1 MGDYA
6 EIDVTDENKKKGF
19 LKEIGERKSFLIR
32 PKVANVDL
40 AVIVFAVKN
49 PQIDTNLL
57 DRFIVLSE
65 ERNLDTAIVLNKIDL
80 DAEKDYL
87 RIKEIYEKAGFKVI
101 CHSALTG
108 EGNDELKEL
117 FTGKVSVLAGP
128 SGVGKSSLIMS
139 LNPQISLEVGELS
152 SKIERGKHTTRHAQL
167 MEVLPNAFIVDSP
180 GFSSLY
186 INHIN
191 PEDLEKFFREFEPF
205 IPECFFNGCRHVGE
219 KRCSVKEHV
228 GMEISQTRYEHYVK
242 FFSELEEERKYRY
255 D

>member
-1 MGDYA
+1 M
-6 EIDVTDENKKKGF
+6 
-19 LKEIGERKSFLIR
+19 EIGERKTSLIR

-57 DRFIVLSE
+57 DRFIVLAE
-65 ERNLDTAIVLNKIDL
+65 ERNLNVAIVLNKIDL
-80 DAEKDYL
+80 DEEKSYVE
-87 RIKEIYEKAGFKVI
+87 IKDIYENAGFQVI

-108 EGNDELKEL
+108 EGNEELKEL
-117 FTGKVSVLAGP
+117 FSGKVSVLAGP

-139 LNPQISLEVGELS
+139 LNPEISLEVGELS
-152 SKIERGKHTTRHAQL
+152 AKIERGKHTTRHAEL
-167 MEVLPNAFIVDSP
+167 MEVFPGSFIVDSP

-191 PEDLEKFFREFEPF
+191 LEDLEKYFREFEPYILDCYF
-205 IPECFFNGCRHVGE
+205 SGCRHIGETKCAVKEQVGE
-219 KRCSVKEHV
+219 K
-228 GMEISQTRYEHYVK
+228 ISKSRYEHYVK